1 MMQTG
6 ILSYLI
12 PILGVVVLII
22 LIVLGIQLMGIFCR
36 LKRIL
41 ERVDMV
47 SDVTSWY
54 GMVRHVFKKKRSSQ

>member
-1 MMQTG
+1 MMPTDV
-6 ILSYLI
+6 LSYLI
-12 PILGVVVLII
+12 PILWVVVLII

-41 ERVDMV
+41 DRVDMV

-54 GMVRHVFKKKRSSQ
+54 GMVRHILKKKRSSQ